1 MIPPIKFSLLI
12 FFLLHSYQS
21 TLAQSYKYEI
31 YKGNKPIGNILT
43 KKLQKG
49 DYTEYIIESNATF
62 RIIFEFSTQFKF
74 EASFLNGKLCRSFT
88 KNMLN
93 DSERESTEITWEN
106 GKYKLVKDNEEVSFL
121 EIKRPEYAMANLY
134 YQEPTEVSEVFSERF
149 GEYLPIK
156 SMGKKQSELT
166 LPDGKTNIYTYEN
179 GRCSEV
185 KVNHMLAT
193 LYFKLMP

>member
-1 MIPPIKFSLLI
+1 MPSNYFFVFS
-12 FFLLHSYQS
+12 FFYFIIHQAALS
-21 TLAQSYKYEI
+21 QSYEYQI
-31 YKGNKPIGNILT
+31 FKGNKPIGNILT
-43 KKLQKG
+43 NKIEKG
-49 DYTEYIIESNATF
+49 SLTEFSIESNATF

-74 EASFLNGKLCRSFT
+74 ETSFSDGKLCRSFT

-93 DSERESTEITWEN
+93 DSERESTEITWES
-106 GKYKLVKDNEEVSFL
+106 GKYKITKDNDEVSFL
-121 EIKRPEYAMANLY
+121 DIKRPQYAMANLY
-134 YQEPTEVSEVFSERF
+134 YQEPVEVHEVFSERF

-156 SMGKKQSELT
+156 NIGSKQYELT
-166 LPDGKTNIYTYEN
+166 LPDGKTNIYTYKD